1 MSAQS
6 VTARAVESPP
16 WRRIAVAVLA
26 LLLLNG
32 MLSFSTWWPTPGIVP
47 DRRLAPEF
55 VGLWLVLLAAV
66 AWRGALSSRTLSM
79 LALAYLLLVLGR
91 YLDVT
96 APSLF
101 GREVNLY
108 WDAPQIPRFLWV
120 TAQDLPWWISAG
132 AVAAVALL
140 LWSLHR
146 LLRWAIAVT
155 AEHAVPHALRTRW
168 AWLATA
174 AATVLVAANYAGVR
188 ETWPVVS
195 KPVIPTYVR
204 QADLLLTSMS
214 AQRLGQVLPPS
225 TTLQAALTA
234 PPGKT
239 LGTLGGRDVYLIFM
253 ESYGAVT
260 YDNPR
265 AVAGLAE
272 ARKRFA
278 GDITAG
284 GKQVVSAFISS
295 PTYGGAS
302 DLAHLSVLSGIDL
315 SNPMRHDLLLTTDR
329 PTLSTLFRAH
339 GYRVFGLYPALF
351 WEWPERAYY
360 GFDEFLASRELDYRG
375 PPLGYWQIPDQFAL
389 ARFEQLHPR
398 SPDAPPRFV
407 FFPTITCHF
416 PFSPVP
422 PYQPD
427 WQRML
432 GDKPF
437 DAAELARAESEQVA
451 WLNMFPDYLR
461 MVEYT
466 YRWLGGFLRQKEPRE
481 TVYIL
486 VGDHQPT
493 ANISGE
499 GSSWDVPVHIVAR
512 DPALLKRFT
521 ELGFH
526 AGLNP
531 PRKSLGGMHE
541 LTALV
546 LRAFAAPQAPAT
558 LIAAQMATTATLPT
572 PAATP
577 TTIGRTPR

>member
-1 MSAQS
+1 MSEKAP
-6 VTARAVESPP
+6 TASAASSPP

-66 AWRGALSSRTLSM
+66 AWRGALSSRTLSA

-108 WDAPQIPRFLWV
+108 WDGAQIPRFLWV
-120 TAQDLPWWISAG
+120 TAQDFPWWLSTG
-132 AVAAVALL
+132 VVAVVMLL
-140 LWSLHR
+140 LWGLHR

-155 AEHAVPHALRTRW
+155 AEHAVPHALRASW

-204 QADLLLTSMS
+204 QADLLLTSLS
-214 AQRLGQVLPPS
+214 AQRLKQVLPPS
-225 TTLQAALTA
+225 TTLQAALAA
-234 PPGKT
+234 PPGKA

-265 AVAGLAE
+265 AVAGLAQ
-272 ARKRFA
+272 ARRRFA
-278 GDITAG
+278 EDIAAG

-329 PTLSTLFRAH
+329 PTLSTLFRAN
-339 GYRVFGLYPALF
+339 GYRVFGLYPALW

-375 PPLGYWQIPDQFAL
+375 PPLGYWKIPDQFAL

-398 SPDAPPRFV
+398 GADAPPRFV

-427 WQRML
+427 WQRVL

-466 YRWLGGFLRQKEPRE
+466 LRWLGGFLRQAEARE
-481 TVYIL
+481 TVFIL
-486 VGDHQPT
+486 LGDHQPT

-499 GSSWDVPVHIVAR
+499 GSSWDVPVHIVSR

-546 LRAFAAPQAPAT
+546 LRAFAAPHAPAT
-558 LIAAQMATTATLPT
+558 LIAAQAATMTT
-572 PAATP
+572 PAAMPINSDGTLK
-577 TTIGRTPR
+577 

>member
-1 MSAQS
+1 M
-6 VTARAVESPP
+6 TAKPLPASTAGSPP
-16 WRRIAVAVLA
+16 WRRIVPALLA

-32 MLSFSTWWPTPGIVP
+32 MLSFSTWWPTPGILP
-47 DRRLAPEF
+47 DKRLAPEF

-66 AWRGALSSRTLSM
+66 AWRGPLSPRALTALT
-79 LALAYLLLVLGR
+79 LAYLLLVLGR

-108 WDAPQIPRFLWV
+108 WDGAQIPRFLWV
-120 TAQDLPWWISAG
+120 TAQDFPWWISAG
-132 AVAAVALL
+132 VLTAALL
-140 LWSLHR
+140 LLWGLHR

-155 AEHAVPHALRTRW
+155 ATEVVPHALRSRR

-195 KPVIPTYVR
+195 KPVIPTYWR
-204 QADLLLTSMS
+204 QADLLLTSLS
-214 AQRLGQVLPPS
+214 AQRLQQVLPPS
-225 TTLQAALTA
+225 TTLQAALAA
-234 PPGKT
+234 PAGRA

-265 AVAGLAE
+265 AVAGLTE
-272 ARKRFA
+272 ARQRFA
-278 GDITAG
+278 ADIAAG
-284 GKQVVSAFISS
+284 GRQVVSAFISS

-302 DLAHLSVLSGIDL
+302 DLAHLSVLSGLDL

-329 PTLSTLFRAH
+329 PTLSTLFRAN
-339 GYRVFGLYPALF
+339 GYRVFGVYPALS

-360 GFDEFLASRELDYRG
+360 GFDEFLQSRELDYRG
-375 PPLGYWQIPDQFAL
+375 PPLGYWKIPDQFAL

-398 SPDAPPRFV
+398 GADEPPRFV

-427 WQRML
+427 WQRVL
-432 GDKPF
+432 SDKPF
-437 DAAELARAESEQVA
+437 DAGDVARAESEQVA

-466 YRWLGGFLRQKEPRE
+466 YRWLGGFLRQSEPRE
-481 TVYIL
+481 TVFIL
-486 VGDHQPT
+486 LGDHQPT

-499 GSSWDVPVHIVAR
+499 GASWDVPVHIVAR
-512 DPALLKRFT
+512 DPALLKRFA
-521 ELGFH
+521 EQGFH

-531 PRKSLGGMHE
+531 PRQSLGGMHE
-541 LTALV
+541 LTAMV
-546 LRAFAAPQAPAT
+546 LRAFAEPRAPAT
-558 LIAAQMATTATLPT
+558 LVAAQTATTSMMPMPSASLSAP
-572 PAATP
+572 
-577 TTIGRTPR
+577 GGTPR

>member
-1 MSAQS
+1 MSEKALS
-6 VTARAVESPP
+6 ASAATSPP
-16 WRRIAVAVLA
+16 WRRIGIALLA

-47 DRRLAPEF
+47 DKRLAPEF
-55 VGLWLVLLAAV
+55 VGLWLVLLALV
-66 AWRGALSSRTLSM
+66 AWRGPLSPRSLTA

-108 WDAPQIPRFLWV
+108 WDGAQIPRFLWV
-120 TAQDLPWWISAG
+120 TAQDFPWWISAG

-214 AQRLGQVLPPS
+214 AQRLQQVLPPS
-225 TTLQAALTA
+225 TTLQAALAA
-234 PPGKT
+234 PSGKA
-239 LGTLGGRDVYLIFM
+239 LGSLGGRDVYLIFM

-265 AVAGLAE
+265 AVAGLAD
-272 ARKRFA
+272 ARRRFA
-278 GDITAG
+278 EDIAAG
-284 GKQVVSAFISS
+284 GRQVVSGFISS

-302 DLAHLSVLSGIDL
+302 DLAHLSVLSGLDL

-329 PTLSTLFRAH
+329 PTLSTLFRAN

-360 GFDEFLASRELDYRG
+360 GFDEFLQSRELDYRG
-375 PPLGYWQIPDQFAL
+375 PPLGYWKIPDQFAL

-398 SPDAPPRFV
+398 GADEPPRFV

-427 WQRML
+427 WQRVL

-437 DAAELARAESEQVA
+437 DAAELARAENEQVA

-461 MVEYT
+461 MIEYT
-466 YRWLGGFLRQKEPRE
+466 YALAGWLPA
-481 TVYIL
+481 
-486 VGDHQPT
+486 PT
-493 ANISGE
+493 
-499 GSSWDVPVHIVAR
+499 
-512 DPALLKRFT
+512 
-521 ELGFH
+521 
-526 AGLNP
+526 
-531 PRKSLGGMHE
+531 
-541 LTALV
+541 
-546 LRAFAAPQAPAT
+546 
-558 LIAAQMATTATLPT
+558 
-572 PAATP
+572 
-577 TTIGRTPR
+577 

>member
-1 MSAQS
+1 MN
-6 VTARAVESPP
+6 ARSLPAGAASSPP
-16 WRRIAVAVLA
+16 WRRIGMALLA

-47 DRRLAPEF
+47 DKRLAPEF

-66 AWRGALSSRTLSM
+66 AWRGPLSSRSLTA

-108 WDAPQIPRFLWV
+108 WDGAQIPRFLWV
-120 TAQDLPWWISAG
+120 TAQDFPWWLSTG
-132 AVAAVALL
+132 VFAVVVLL
-140 LWSLHR
+140 LWGLHR

-155 AEHAVPHALRTRW
+155 ATEVVPHALRTRW

-188 ETWPVVS
+188 ATWPVVS
-195 KPVIPTYVR
+195 KPVIPTYWR
-204 QADLLLTSMS
+204 QADLLLTSLS

-225 TTLQAALTA
+225 TTLQTALAA
-234 PPGKT
+234 PPGKA
-239 LGTLGGRDVYLIFM
+239 LGALGGRDVYLIFM

-272 ARKRFA
+272 ARRRFA
-278 GDITAG
+278 DDIAAG
-284 GKQVVSAFISS
+284 GRQVVSGFISS

-302 DLAHLSVLSGIDL
+302 DLAHLSVLSGLDL

-329 PTLSTLFRAH
+329 PTLATLFRAN
-339 GYRVFGLYPALF
+339 GYRIFGLYPALW

-375 PPLGYWQIPDQFAL
+375 PPLGYWKIPDQFAL

-398 SPDAPPRFV
+398 GADAPPRFV

-427 WQRML
+427 WQRVL

-437 DAAELARAESEQVA
+437 DDAELARAASEQVA
-451 WLNMFPDYLR
+451 WLNMLPDYLR

-466 YRWLGGFLRQKEPRE
+466 YRWLGAFLSQPEPRE
-481 TVYIL
+481 TVFIL
-486 VGDHQPT
+486 LGDHQPT

-499 GSSWDVPVHIVAR
+499 GASWDVPVHIVAR
-512 DPALLKRFT
+512 DPALLKRFA
-521 ELGFH
+521 EQGFR

-541 LTALV
+541 LTAMV
-546 LRAFAAPQAPAT
+546 LRAFAEPRAPAT
-558 LIAAQMATTATLPT
+558 LVAAQTGAGA
-572 PAATP
+572 
-577 TTIGRTPR
+577 GR

>member
-1 MSAQS
+1 MSEKSLA
-6 VTARAVESPP
+6 ANAAGSPS
-16 WRRIAVAVLA
+16 WRRIAPALLA

-47 DRRLAPEF
+47 DNRLAPEF

-66 AWRGALSSRTLSM
+66 AWRGNLSPRSLTA

-108 WDAPQIPRFLWV
+108 WDGAQIPRFLWV
-120 TAQDLPWWISAG
+120 TAQDFPWWISAG
-132 AVAAVALL
+132 VLAVVLLL

-155 AEHAVPHALRTRW
+155 ATEVVPHALRSRR

-188 ETWPVVS
+188 ATWPVVS
-195 KPVIPTYVR
+195 KPVIPTYWR

-214 AQRLGQVLPPS
+214 AQRLQQVLPPS
-225 TTLQAALTA
+225 TTLQTALAA
-234 PPGKT
+234 PSGKA

-265 AVAGLAE
+265 AVAGLEE
-272 ARKRFA
+272 ARQRFA
-278 GDITAG
+278 ADIAAG
-284 GKQVVSAFISS
+284 GRQVVSGFISS

-302 DLAHLSVLSGIDL
+302 DLAHLSVLSGLDL

-329 PTLSTLFRAH
+329 PTLSTLFRAN
-339 GYRVFGLYPALF
+339 GYRVFGVYPALS

-360 GFDEFLASRELDYRG
+360 GFDEFLQSRELDYRG
-375 PPLGYWQIPDQFAL
+375 PPLGYWKIPDQFAL
-389 ARFEQLHPR
+389 ARFEQLPPR
-398 SPDAPPRFV
+398 GADEPPRFV

-427 WQRML
+427 WQRVL
-432 GDKPF
+432 SDKPF
-437 DAAELARAESEQVA
+437 DAADVARAESEQVA

-466 YRWLGGFLRQKEPRE
+466 YRWLGGFLRQAEPRE
-481 TVYIL
+481 TVFIL
-486 VGDHQPT
+486 LGDHQPT

-499 GSSWDVPVHIVAR
+499 GASWDVPVHIVAR
-512 DPALLKRFT
+512 DPALLKRFA
-521 ELGFH
+521 EQGFR

-531 PRKSLGGMHE
+531 PRQSLGGMHE
-541 LTALV
+541 LTAMV
-546 LRAFAAPQAPAT
+546 LRAFAEPRAPAT
-558 LIAAQMATTATLPT
+558 LVAAQT
-572 PAATP
+572 AATSMMP
-577 TTIGRTPR
+577 MPSASLSAPGGMPR